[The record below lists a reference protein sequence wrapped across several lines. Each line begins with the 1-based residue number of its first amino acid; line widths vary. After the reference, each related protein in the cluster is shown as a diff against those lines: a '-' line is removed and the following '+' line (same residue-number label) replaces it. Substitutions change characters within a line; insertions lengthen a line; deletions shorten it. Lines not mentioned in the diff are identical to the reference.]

1 MDWKKRIEEAR
12 DWATGKEMEM
22 EIENET
28 DNDDLRAEENKIIAR
43 VRRISFYALIV
54 TAVIFLL
61 IIMLLQ
67 NREMQTDF
75 MFWVFLISLGSVGV
89 AGFVWWACDHLF
101 VPPLIEKRQLAGAKV
116 RAASATDSQGEGVPI
131 GGLRMPQ
138 RVEPQHLI
146 IEGATG
152 TGKTQLLK
160 QMIDYMRDRGDTLV
174 IVDSSYEMHRTFGR
188 QGDLVLSP
196 FDEKSPGW
204 LPNNEVRTP
213 ADWNAL
219 AETLIQSSGEGNS
232 AEWNKM
238 ARAFFVGIARG
249 YQREVEA
256 AGLDFDHM
264 VLFRLLTSADV
275 DEIAPFLEGSAA
287 ASLADN
293 EKGLTNIRMSFF
305 DSLGFWS
312 DLKPGSF
319 SLRDW
324 VRSHDRATI
333 FIPHT
338 KRTLSAARPLI
349 TTWLDQ
355 IVQEAC
361 DGGEDRE
368 RRVWIIIDELS
379 SLGRIPALE
388 EAVTELR
395 KTGFRVVAGLQAM
408 AQVQKIYGQH
418 SAETILGNLS
428 NKVWFRPS
436 GEATAERISREIGTA
451 RYRITSRSESHTEK
465 SGPNPNISISETERD
480 ERLVLASD
488 LAGLPDLHAYVR
500 WAGSNE
506 TVKTVVPIFRKE

>member
-1 MDWKKRIEEAR
+1 MDWKGRTEEVR
-12 DWATGKEMEM
+12 DWANGKQLKDA
-22 EIENET
+22 T
-28 DNDDLRAEENKIIAR
+28 NDDDFRAGENKIIAKMR
-43 VRRISFYALIV
+43 GGSFRALIV
-54 TAVIFLL
+54 AAVIFLL
-61 IIMLLQ
+61 VILLLQ
-67 NREMQTDF
+67 NRAMQTDF
-75 MFWVFLISLGSVGV
+75 MFGVFLVSLGSVIV
-89 AGFVWWACDHLF
+89 TGFVWWASDRLF
-101 VPPLIEKRQLAGAKV
+101 SPALIEKRQLAGAKV
-116 RAASATDSQGEGVPI
+116 RAATANDSQGEGVPI
-131 GGLRMPQ
+131 GGLRMPL

-174 IVDSSYEMHRTFGR
+174 IVDSNYEMHRTFGR

-196 FDEKSPGW
+196 FDENSPGW
-204 LPNNEVRTP
+204 LPHNEVRTP

-219 AETLIQSSGEGNS
+219 AETLIQSGEGNS

-249 YQREVEA
+249 YQREVDA

-264 VLFRLLTSADV
+264 ALFRLLTSADV

-287 ASLADN
+287 ASLAEN
-293 EKGLTNIRMSFF
+293 EKGLMNIRMSFY

-408 AQVQKIYGQH
+408 AQVQKTYGQH
-418 SAETILGNLS
+418 SAETIVGNLS

-451 RYRITSRSESHTEK
+451 RYRVTSRSESHTEK

>member
-1 MDWKKRIEEAR
+1 MKSGTNYDLADEERQQVELVSKVKR
-12 DWATGKEMEM
+12 G
-22 EIENET
+22 
-28 DNDDLRAEENKIIAR
+28 L
-43 VRRISFYALIV
+43 FFALILS
-54 TAVIFLL
+54 AVSVLVLILL
-61 IIMLLQ
+61 
-67 NREMQTDF
+67 NSAFVSD
-75 MFWVFLISLGSVGV
+75 FLIVALLVSIASVVISALLWFGSLK
-89 AGFVWWACDHLF
+89 L
-101 VPPLIEKRQLAGAKV
+101 VPGAAMTKRHLAGATV
-116 RAASATDSQGEGVPI
+116 RTATADDGQGDGVPI

-138 RVEPQHLI
+138 RVEPQHLL

-152 TGKTQLLK
+152 SGKTQLLK
-160 QMIDYMRDRGDTLV
+160 QMIQYLRDRGDTLV
-174 IVDSSYEMHRTFGR
+174 VVDSGYEMHRTFGR
-188 QGDLVLSP
+188 QGDLVLSA
-196 FDEKSPGW
+196 FDPNSPGW
-204 LPNNEVRTP
+204 LPHNEVRT
-213 ADWNAL
+213 ASDWNAL
-219 AETLIQSSGEGNS
+219 AETLIQGGEGNS
-232 AEWNKM
+232 GEWNKM

-264 VLFRLLTSADV
+264 ALFRLLTSADV

-287 ASLADN
+287 ASLAEN
-293 EKGLTNIRMSFF
+293 EKGLMNIRMSFY

-324 VRSHDRATI
+324 VQSRDRATI

-379 SLGRIPALE
+379 SLGRIPSLE

-408 AQVQKIYGQH
+408 AQLEKPSMYGKH
-418 SAETILGNLS
+418 SAETIVGNLS
-428 NKVWFRPS
+428 SKVWFRPS
-436 GEATAERISREIGTA
+436 GEATSERISRTIGTA
-451 RYRITSRSESHTEK
+451 RYRITSQSESHSHGSTN
-465 SGPNPNISISETERD
+465 GPSVSISESERD
-480 ERLVLASD
+480 ERLILASD
-488 LAGLPDLHAYVR
+488 LDGLDNLHCYVR
-500 WAGSNE
+500 WAGKNE
-506 TVKTVVPIFRKE
+506 TVRTVVPIFGKE

>member
-1 MDWKKRIEEAR
+1 MASRTNYDLADEERQQVELVGKVKR
-12 DWATGKEMEM
+12 G
-22 EIENET
+22 
-28 DNDDLRAEENKIIAR
+28 L
-43 VRRISFYALIV
+43 FYALMLS
-54 TAVIFLL
+54 AVSVLVLILL
-61 IIMLLQ
+61 
-67 NREMQTDF
+67 NSAFVSD
-75 MFWVFLISLGSVGV
+75 FLIVALLVSIAAVVISALLWFGSLKLVSG
-89 AGFVWWACDHLF
+89 AAMT
-101 VPPLIEKRQLAGAKV
+101 KRQLAGATV
-116 RAASATDSQGEGVPI
+116 RAATVDDAQGEGVPI
-131 GGLRMPQ
+131 GGVRMPQ

-160 QMIDYMRDRGDTLV
+160 QMIQHLRERGDTLV
-174 IVDSSYEMHRTFGR
+174 VVDSGYEMHRTFGR
-188 QGDLVLSP
+188 QGDLVLSA
-196 FDEKSPGW
+196 FDPTSPGW
-204 LPNNEVRTP
+204 LPQNEVRT
-213 ADWNAL
+213 ASDWNAL
-219 AETLIQSSGEGNS
+219 SETLIQSPEGNS
-232 AEWNKM
+232 GEWNKM
-238 ARAFFVGIARG
+238 ARAFFVGVARG

-264 VLFRLLTSADV
+264 ALFRLLTSADV

-312 DLKPGSF
+312 DLKPGTF

-338 KRTLSAARPLI
+338 KRSLGASRPLI

-355 IVQEAC
+355 IVQEAV
-361 DGGEDRE
+361 DGGEDRD
-368 RRVWIIIDELS
+368 RRVWVIIDELS

-418 SAETILGNLS
+418 SAETIVGNLS

-436 GEATAERISREIGTA
+436 GEATSERISRTIGTA
-451 RYRITSRSESHTEK
+451 RYRITSQSESHSQGSTT
-465 SGPNPNISISETERD
+465 GPNISISESERD
-480 ERLVLASD
+480 ERLILASD
-488 LAGLPDLHAYVR
+488 LDGLPDLHCYVR
-500 WAGSNE
+500 WAGKNE
-506 TVKTVVPIFRKE
+506 TVRTVVPIFGKE

>member
-1 MDWKKRIEEAR
+1 MEDFNQVQEQEFKEALAGFR
-12 DWATGKEMEM
+12 RFLLPIVLVGALGVMICITWIANAPDPV
-22 EIENET
+22 
-28 DNDDLRAEENKIIAR
+28 LRNRTPEW
-43 VRRISFYALIV
+43 
-54 TAVIFLL
+54 FLL
-61 IIMLLQ
+61 ISVLITGTFGAMLVITFKAKF
-67 NREMQTDF
+67 EP
-75 MFWVFLISLGSVGV
+75 
-89 AGFVWWACDHLF
+89 HL
-101 VPPLIEKRQLAGAKV
+101 EKRQLAGAKV
-116 RAASATDSQGEGVPI
+116 RAANATDSQGEGVPI
-131 GGLRMPQ
+131 GGLRMPL

-160 QMIDYMRDRGDTLV
+160 QQISFLRDRGDTLV
-174 IVDSSYEMHRTFGR
+174 VVDSNYEMHRTFGR
-188 QGDLVLSP
+188 QGDLVLSA
-196 FDEKSPGW
+196 FDENSPGW
-204 LPNNEVRTP
+204 LPHNEVRTP

-219 AETLIQSSGEGNS
+219 AETLIQSGEGNS

-264 VLFRLLTSADV
+264 ALFRLLTSADV

-293 EKGLTNIRMSFF
+293 EKGLMNIRMSFY

-408 AQVQKIYGQH
+408 AQLEKPSMYGKH
-418 SAETILGNLS
+418 SAETIVGNLS

-451 RYRITSRSESHTEK
+451 RYRVTSRSESVSEK
-465 SGPNPNISISETERD
+465 SGERQKSTSTSVSETERD
-480 ERLVLASD
+480 ERLILASD
-488 LAGLPDLHAYVR
+488 LAGLPDLHCFVR